1 MTELEK
7 RERNEPRKPG
17 RPTRDEIDKAVAKA
31 KRERLVKQAVEDCL
45 REVEIEGKKFRIEP
59 ELPTFDEIQQIVS
72 KIKGKEPTEKIWI

>member
-1 MTELEK
+1 MAEQEK

-17 RPTRDEIDKAVAKA
+17 IPTRDEIDKAVAKA
-31 KRERLVKQAVEDCL
+31 KRERLVKQVVEDCL

>member
-17 RPTRDEIDKAVAKA
+17 RPTRDEIDKAVAEA
-31 KRERLVKQAVEDCL
+31 KRERLVKQVVEDCL

-72 KIKGKEPTEKIWI
+72 KIKGKEPTEKI

>member
-1 MTELEK
+1 MTEQKK

-17 RPTRDEIDKAVAKA
+17 LPTRDEIEKVVAKA
-31 KRERLVKQAVEDCL
+31 KRERLVKQVVEDCL